1 VAISLTPEKLLK
13 ISSEITAWGA
23 ERFPGSVL
31 KDHQAASLI
40 ADESDFQELFQQIKN
55 IPEATDPAIDDAQLT
70 VAIAVL
76 SLRPED
82 RSPQCRDTFVDF
94 QEVYSVVESE
104 VLDKGLG
111 DQLLLS
117 RDVVIAWGNG
127 WHRANFDD
135 RSDGPDGRWI
145 KAVLALTN
153 LMEGAVRSTFR
164 LLSNCVDKMFTPETT
179 DRDSPGS
186 DNMIQAYASM
196 LTLSA
201 AAGCCGCESNKC
213 DVKHRL
219 SNWSSQT
226 PDGKPFLLRAFATQM
241 ARGNAGP
248 RFLNKEFQNSAL
260 YPILRDEYGLC
271 FDRVEFKRCHECER
285 QYEGDKCS
293 CGTAV
298 DPTKTKH
305 FIFENA
311 FWIKHHKLYR
321 RRRRQKC
328 AECENLYSLKQ
339 FNACPLCGASPKQSR
354 ESQPYVLEQR
364 LDPRAVL
371 QPDFSANES
380 QIDDTGSAS
389 DVDSNGP
396 RITSEKTRDSLASDD
411 PDVFEHEDPL
421 PDLVH
426 RLVTAGQ
433 KSHFLTDSEASEI
446 NRRVQA
452 GTFKLAEIQ
461 NLAARTALGTLYEAA
476 QSFAGISSGL
486 SAEIEDLVFQ
496 KNGAHG
502 ELEAKIVAA
511 KAKFLAERARA
522 AGVMTPAMEQQFLT
536 SAMRSRRLESLEH
549 WAGLAD
555 VVEAAQ
561 LVMKAKDFSLLS
573 GAHANQCLNQALRG
587 YDSPD
592 EIQDNSVAIEA
603 YILANLGRRL
613 GVIEKSEAW
622 SIQDDAD
629 IQLINNR
636 TLSELK
642 SRIEAR
648 LEEQVSRAK
657 R

>member
-1 VAISLTPEKLLK
+1 MAILLTPEKLLK

-23 ERFPGSVL
+23 ARLSGLAL
-31 KDHQAASLI
+31 KDHQIAELI
-40 ADESDFQELFQQIKN
+40 AKESEFQKLFQQIKE
-55 IPEATDPAIDDAQLT
+55 ISGTIVPGIDDAQLA
-70 VAIAVL
+70 VAIAVV
-76 SLRPED
+76 SLRSED
-82 RSPQCRDTFVDF
+82 RSPQIIDTFIDF
-94 QEVYSVVESE
+94 QEAYSVVENE
-104 VLDKGLG
+104 VLNKGLG
-111 DQLLLS
+111 NQLLLC

-135 RSDGPDGRWI
+135 QSEGTDGRWI
-145 KAVLALTN
+145 KAVLALTV
-153 LMEGAVRSTFR
+153 LMEGALRSTFR
-164 LLSNCVDKMFTPETT
+164 LLSNCVDKMFTPNTS
-179 DRDSPGS
+179 DPDSPGS
-186 DNMIQAYASM
+186 DIMINVYASM
-196 LTLSA
+196 LALGA
-201 AAGCCGCESNKC
+201 AAGCCGCGSTKC
-213 DVKHRL
+213 DAKHRL
-219 SNWSSQT
+219 SNWSTQT

-241 ARGNAGP
+241 VRGNAGP
-248 RFLNKEFQNSAL
+248 KFLNKEFQNSAL
-260 YPILRDEYGLC
+260 YPVLREEYGLC

-285 QYEGDKCS
+285 QYEGIKCA
-293 CGTAV
+293 CGTAA
-298 DPTKTKH
+298 DPAKTKH

-328 AECENLYSLKQ
+328 AQCENLYSPRQ
-339 FNACPLCGASPKQSR
+339 FNACPLCGASPKQIR

-380 QIDDTGSAS
+380 QIDDIVSAS
-389 DVDSNGP
+389 DVDSNEPGL
-396 RITSEKTRDSLASDD
+396 TAEKTLALSSDD
-411 PDVFEHEDPL
+411 PDVFEHEDQL

-426 RLVTAGQ
+426 RLVTAGHE
-433 KSHFLTDSEASEI
+433 SHLLTDSEASEI
-446 NRRVQA
+446 NCRVQA
-452 GTFKLAEIQ
+452 GTLELAEIQ
-461 NLAARTALGTLYEAA
+461 NLAARAALGTLYEAA
-476 QSFAGISSGL
+476 QSFADISTGL

-496 KNGAHG
+496 KNGAHR
-502 ELEAKIVAA
+502 ELEGKIVAA

-522 AGVMTPAMEQQFLT
+522 VGVMTPVMEQQFLT
-536 SAMRSRRLESLEH
+536 SAMRFRRLESLAH

-561 LVMKAKDFSLLS
+561 LVMKAKDLSLLIS
-573 GAHANQCLNQALRG
+573 AHANQCLNKALRG

-592 EIQDNSVAIEA
+592 EIEDNSVAIES

-613 GVIEKSEAW
+613 GVIEESEAW

-629 IQLINNR
+629 NHSITNR

-648 LEEQVSRAK
+648 LKEQVSKAK